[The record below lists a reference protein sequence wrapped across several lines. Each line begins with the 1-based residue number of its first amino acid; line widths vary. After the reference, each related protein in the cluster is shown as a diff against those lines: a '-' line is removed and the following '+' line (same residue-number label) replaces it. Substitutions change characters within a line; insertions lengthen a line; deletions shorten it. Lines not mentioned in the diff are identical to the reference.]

1 MKISESKYMQEEG
14 HDLLGECSDNRNNYN
29 RSIKKESIQEEEQ
42 DPLDECNH
50 NEEGPDPQI
59 ICIQEDRH
67 EPLDKY
73 TDKNVMTIQIRKNF
87 CSGGK
92 TRPS

>member
-1 MKISESKYMQEEG
+1 MQEEG
-14 HDLLGECSDNRNNYN
+14 HDPLGECSDNRNNYN

-73 TDKNVMTIQIRKNF
+73 TDNENCNDNPNNKKNLFRRKD
-87 CSGGK
+87 K
-92 TRPS
+92 TLLTNE